1 MSKTYT
7 TLKSLLGSVLVCL
20 FSVVA
25 PVSCID
31 DFEVADCGTGDGSI
45 AMTVSY
51 YPNVTNEVQTRAAG
65 NAMENLRSLAVVVYT
80 EGGQFVDLLD
90 ETRLPGLNKTLTH
103 KEHPE
108 MSEEDEN
115 NKGGWTEGEQKR
127 ATFRLEGLPFGRYK
141 IYCVANMP
149 VTSDMVKLSEGE
161 KTYEDDEDKLLSHS
175 LAWNPNNIAAND
187 VMFGYFTVYDDKNL
201 DMPLSRNHAEV
212 VEINKTDIKLHA
224 WLKRA
229 ASKVTVAFDPS
240 GLHQNVHIY
249 IHKVTIKDIPRTCFL
264 GKNNKPVVEDI
275 DKRHEV
281 LLEDGETIYYNAQ
294 GEEVSTDP
302 GSGEDNHSLWME
314 INNGQPVRGSKHEG
328 TSQALFFFENMQGDY
343 ENYTEPGVPYARERY
358 NKEPKAGWVHE
369 YLKRP
374 ELDWDKTPWDYDTKD
389 SVKAGTYIEVEG
401 YYESTNELNTTSGP
415 IKYRFMLGKNTTYN
429 YNAQRNHHYKVTLKF
444 KGWANQPEWHIEYI
458 EEKPELE
465 TVDYLFMPYNYREM
479 TTLPIR
485 FIGDLQTLD
494 VEILEND
501 WAPYHFDDEKKT
513 ITLADW
519 NPIETSTDEDEYH
532 NPGRAPLAFDDMWQ
546 NSFMWNRTAW
556 VLRNGISSDAKI
568 ATVSGG
574 KDKQYLG
581 FLALTMP
588 FNPPANVL
596 DDQSYSGGRKDD
608 KVIDGDG
615 VLGLLSSIYYDG
627 TSEWLPQNKRHF
639 DAEDLTGEDHP
650 KEGETAADQS
660 DVYTVYRDANAT
672 TVLMPVFTRAKS
684 MISAAGWS
692 GNNPY
697 EFHSR
702 IAKLKVEAKFAR
714 KNKAD
719 TVLTR
724 YVRVIQR
731 PRITNPKAIWRKV
744 GNTTGFK
751 VKMMTRASDALN
763 ANYKPFKSN
772 GSWTAEI
779 EVDDEKN
786 FTLKPGPN
794 CAYETEETE
803 EKGVVENKN
812 KLIGKTNTEMEF
824 TIGFGGKAACG
835 IIVVKYHAE
844 KCTHR
849 IFVRQGD
856 DPIQISKD
864 GATWLSKNLQHGGKA
879 NYESMSVGTNTAV
892 STEATLV
899 ETPLSFGSY
908 FKRGQLNE
916 GIDESNNETYGH
928 LRIIN
933 PDSDEPLLLLGS
945 KESSKKW
952 FQIQHR
958 RLSNYETYP
967 HSTTD
972 QYVWQNVQLKGSTT
986 TYYLPTYDD
995 FLHLTDN
1002 SEFGFGI
1009 LYGDEAT
1016 ETKEEF
1022 VEATGYA
1029 AMWKSGTSTYG
1040 MRTVIAYNKT
1050 NGNQVYFPLSA
1061 SGYGRRNQCWQKN
1074 KVLAG
1079 RLLYGDV
1086 DYRLTEVVSTDNY
1099 FRPIPYNLPYSGGA
1113 IYWINKIE
1121 LGNPT
1126 TKRGHHEGGKYYPC
1140 AGWDMNYFNFDFGS
1154 YTAACLTRSNTS
1166 ATGWALGSD
1175 ALPIRLV
1182 ESHAK

>member
-141 IYCVANMP
+141 IYCVANMT

-161 KTYEDDEDKLLSHS
+161 QTYEDDEEKLLSYS

-187 VMFGYFTVYDDKNL
+187 AMFGYFTVYDDKNL
-201 DMPLSRNHAEV
+201 DKPLSRHDAEV
-212 VEINKTDIKLHA
+212 VEINTTDIKLHA

-240 GLHQNVHIY
+240 GLHQNVSIF

-264 GKNNKPVVEDI
+264 GKDNKPVAKTLEDR
-275 DKRHEV
+275 DAV
-281 LLEDGETIYYNAQ
+281 LFPDGETIYYNAS
-294 GEEVSTDP
+294 GEEVASDP
-302 GSGEDNHSLWME
+302 GDGEENYLKWME
-314 INNGQPVRGSKHEG
+314 INNGQPVRGSKHEANS
-328 TSQALFFFENMQGDY
+328 TALFFFENMQGDY
-343 ENYTEPGVPYARERY
+343 KDGGPDNENPEIY

-374 ELDWDKTPWDYDTKD
+374 EVDWDKTPWDYDTKD
-389 SVKAGTYIEVEG
+389 KIAAGTYIEVEG
-401 YYESTNELNTTSGP
+401 YYKSTNDLNTTSGP

-429 YNAQRNHHYKVTLKF
+429 YNAQRNHHYKVTLGF

-458 EEKPELE
+458 EDKPDLDV
-465 TVDYLFMPYNYREM
+465 VDYLYVPYNYCEV

-494 VEILEND
+494 VKILEND
-501 WAPYHFDDEKKT
+501 WAPYDFDDETKDIK
-513 ITLADW
+513 LAKG
-519 NPIETSTDEDEYH
+519 
-532 NPGRAPLAFDDMWQ
+532 PGRYND
-546 NSFMWNRTAW
+546 NSSGFLGGMDSTFKWNEAAW
-556 VLRNGISSDAKI
+556 YLRNGINPELEPVEKGMQNYQKEGLRA
-568 ATVSGG
+568 
-574 KDKQYLG
+574 YHLG

-588 FNPPANVL
+588 LNPPANVL
-596 DDQSYSGGRKDD
+596 HNRSYSDGQDVLDTLKAIYEEGD
-608 KVIDGDG
+608 K
-615 VLGLLSSIYYDG
+615 
-627 TSEWLPQNKRHF
+627 TQNPKWLPQDTRHF
-639 DAEDLTGEDHP
+639 DAANLEPGEHP
-650 KEGETAADQS
+650 MAGEEPAEDQS
-660 DVYTVYRDANAT
+660 HKYTVYKDGNAT

-684 MISAAGWS
+684 MIAAAGWS

-702 IAKLKVEAKFAR
+702 IAKLKVEAKFSR
-714 KNKAD
+714 KGGKAD
-719 TVLTR
+719 TTLTR

-751 VKMMTRASDALN
+751 VRMMTRKSASLEAD
-763 ANYKPFKSN
+763 YKPFKSN

-779 EVDDEKN
+779 EKNVGGN
-786 FTLKPGPN
+786 FTLEPGTN
-794 CAYETEETE
+794 CAYETYETE
-803 EKGVVENKN
+803 EEGVVVNKN

-844 KCTHR
+844 KCTHH

-856 DPIQISKD
+856 DPIQISEG
-864 GATWLSKNLQHGGKA
+864 GATWLSKNLQHGG
-879 NYESMSVGTNTAV
+879 NGTWDYTTTASK
-892 STEATLV
+892 STGGILV
-899 ETPLSFGSY
+899 DTPLSFGSY
-908 FKRGQLNE
+908 FKLGQLSQ
-916 GIDESNNETYGH
+916 GIDESNNATYTH
-928 LRIIN
+928 LKSVQS
-933 PDSDEPLLLLGS
+933 PTKAEL
-945 KESSKKW
+945 
-952 FQIQHR
+952 
-958 RLSNYETYP
+958 RLSNKDKAAWVDIPCKRFKSRTSNDALNYMWRDVEVSGETY
-967 HSTTD
+967 S
-972 QYVWQNVQLKGSTT
+972 
-986 TYYLPTYDD
+986 LPTFDD
-995 FLHLTDN
+995 FQHLTDN

-1016 ETKEEF
+1016 ETKETF

-1029 AMWKSGTSTYG
+1029 AMWNEKTSTYG
-1040 MRTVIAYNKT
+1040 MRTVIAYNKD
-1050 NGNQVYFPLSA
+1050 NGNQVYFPLSV
-1061 SGYGRRNQCWQKN
+1061 SGDGRRHQAFFNDN
-1074 KVLAG
+1074 DVLTLAG
-1079 RLLYGDV
+1079 RLLYGDT
-1086 DYRLTEVVSTDNY
+1086 DYRLTNRRNGSVTKNEY
-1099 FRPIPYNLPYSGGA
+1099 RPIPYNLPCSNGA
-1113 IYWINKIE
+1113 LYWIKQIVYDKDNK
-1121 LGNPT
+1121 
-1126 TKRGHHEGGKYYPC
+1126 KGHYEASAWYPC
-1140 AGWDMNYFNFDFGS
+1140 AAWDMNYFNFDFQA
-1154 YTAACLTRSNTS
+1154 YTANCLTWKGNDTDDDNNGVGVWNT
-1166 ATGWALGSD
+1166 GSD

-1182 ESHAK
+1182 KSHAK

>member
-141 IYCVANMP
+141 IYCVANMT

-161 KTYEDDEDKLLSHS
+161 NTYKDDEEKLLSHS
-175 LAWNPNNIAAND
+175 LIWDATNIAAND
-187 VMFGYFTVYDDKNL
+187 AMFGYFTVYDDKNL
-201 DMPLSRNHAEV
+201 DMPLSRHDAEV
-212 VEINKTDIKLHA
+212 VEINKTDIELHA

-240 GLHQNVHIY
+240 GLHQNVSIF

-264 GKNNKPVVEDI
+264 GKDNKPVAKTLEDR
-275 DKRHEV
+275 DAV
-281 LLEDGETIYYNAQ
+281 LFPDGETIYYNAK

-302 GSGEDNHSLWME
+302 GDGEDNHSLWME
-314 INNGQPVRGSKHEG
+314 INNGQPVRGSKHEA

-343 ENYTEPGVPYARERY
+343 KDGGPDNENPEIY

-374 ELDWDKTPWDYDTKD
+374 ETDWNNTPWDYDTKD
-389 SVKAGTYIEVEG
+389 KIAAGTYIEVEG
-401 YYESTNELNTTSGP
+401 YYESTNDLNTTSGP

-458 EEKPELE
+458 EEKPDLDV
-465 TVDYLFMPYNYREM
+465 VDYFYVPYNYREV

-494 VEILEND
+494 VKILEND
-501 WAPYHFDDEKKT
+501 WAPYIFNDETKK
-513 ITLADW
+513 IDLADGPDGDNSIGILTGMDTTFKW
-519 NPIETSTDEDEYH
+519 NKP
-532 NPGRAPLAFDDMWQ
+532 
-546 NSFMWNRTAW
+546 AW
-556 VLRNGISSDAKI
+556 KVRNGINPDLNPV
-568 ATVSGG
+568 TVPDVVPDGG
-574 KDKQYLG
+574 RNYHLG

-588 FNPPANVL
+588 LNPPANVL
-596 DDQSYSGGRKDD
+596 YDKSYSDKEDVLNKLKDIYEKGD
-608 KVIDGDG
+608 K
-615 VLGLLSSIYYDG
+615 
-627 TSEWLPQNKRHF
+627 TQNPKWLPQDTRHF
-639 DAEDLTGEDHP
+639 EAANLTPGDHPNANEAAAED
-650 KEGETAADQS
+650 QS
-660 DVYTVYRDANAT
+660 HKYTVYSDGNAT
-672 TVLMPVFTRAKS
+672 TLLMPVFTRAKS
-684 MISAAGWS
+684 MIAAAGWS

-702 IAKLKVEAKFAR
+702 VAKLQVEATFSR
-714 KNKAD
+714 KGGKAD

-744 GNTTGFK
+744 GNKTGFK
-751 VKMMTRASDALN
+751 VKMMTRAGSALD

-772 GSWTAEI
+772 GSWTAE
-779 EVDDEKN
+779 VEKDPDNN
-786 FTLKPGPN
+786 FTLTAGSNCVPDEKKPQ
-794 CAYETEETE
+794 T
-803 EKGVVENKN
+803 

-824 TIGFGGKAACG
+824 TIDFGGKAACG
-835 IIVVKYHAE
+835 IIAVHYHAE

-856 DPIQISKD
+856 DPIQISEG
-864 GATWLSKNLQHGGKA
+864 GATWLSKNLQHGGGGKDE
-879 NYESMSVGTNTAV
+879 YDYTTTASK
-892 STEATLV
+892 STGGTLV
-899 ETPLSFGSY
+899 DTPLSFGSY
-908 FKRGQLNE
+908 FKFGQLSQ
-916 GIDESNNETYGH
+916 GIDESNNVTYTHLKSVQSPTKAALLLSNKKDKAAWVDIPSKRFKDRTSSDALNYIWRDVEVSNETY
-928 LRIIN
+928 
-933 PDSDEPLLLLGS
+933 S
-945 KESSKKW
+945 
-952 FQIQHR
+952 
-958 RLSNYETYP
+958 
-967 HSTTD
+967 
-972 QYVWQNVQLKGSTT
+972 
-986 TYYLPTYDD
+986 LPTFDD
-995 FLHLTDN
+995 FQHLTEN

-1009 LYGDEAT
+1009 LYGDDAT
-1016 ETKEEF
+1016 ETKEKF

-1029 AMWKSGTSTYG
+1029 AMWDDKTVTYG
-1040 MRTVIAYNKT
+1040 MRTVIVYNKD

-1061 SGYGRRNQCWQKN
+1061 SGDGRRHQAFKGNDTSP
-1074 KVLAG
+1074 G
-1079 RLLYGDV
+1079 RLLYGDT
-1086 DYRLTEVVSTDNY
+1086 DYRLTNKRNGNETDNIY
-1099 FRPIPYNLPYSGGA
+1099 RPIPYNLPYNNGA
-1113 IYWINKIE
+1113 LYWIQQIVYDKDNK
-1121 LGNPT
+1121 
-1126 TKRGHHEGGKYYPC
+1126 KGHYEASVWYPC
-1140 AGWDMNYFNFDFGS
+1140 AAWDMNYFNFDFEA
-1154 YTAACLTRSNTS
+1154 YTANCLTWSGGDTDDGEVKVWNT
-1166 ATGWALGSD
+1166 GSD

-1182 ESHAK
+1182 KEHAK

>member
-80 EGGQFVDLLD
+80 ENGQFVDLLD
-90 ETRLPGLNKTLTH
+90 ETRLPGLDKTLTH

-108 MSEEDEN
+108 MPEEDEN
-115 NKGGWTEGEQKR
+115 NEGGWTEGEQKR

-141 IYCVANMP
+141 IYCVANMA

-175 LAWNPNNIAAND
+175 LAWNPDNIAAND
-187 VMFGYFTVYDDKNL
+187 AMFGYFTVYDDKNL
-201 DMPLSRNHAEV
+201 DMPLSRHHAEV

-240 GLHQNVHIY
+240 GLHQNVSIF

-264 GKNNKPVVEDI
+264 GKDNKPVVEDI

-281 LLEDGETIYYNAQ
+281 LLEDGETIYYNAK
-294 GEEVSTDP
+294 GEEVSKDP
-302 GSGEDNHSLWME
+302 GSGEDNHLKWME
-314 INNGQPVRGSKHEG
+314 INNGQPVRGSKHEA
-328 TSQALFFFENMQGDY
+328 TSTALFFFENMQGDY
-343 ENYTEPGVPYARERY
+343 KDGGPDNENPEIY

-374 ELDWDKTPWDYDTKD
+374 ELEWYKTPWDYDTKD
-389 SVKAGTYIEVEG
+389 KIAAGTYIEVEG
-401 YYESTNELNTTSGP
+401 YYKSTNDLNITSGP

-458 EEKPELE
+458 EEKPDLDV
-465 TVDYLFMPYNYREM
+465 VDYLYVPYNYREV

-485 FIGDLQTLD
+485 FIGDLKTLD

-501 WAPYHFDDEKKT
+501 WAPYNFDDETKKIDLPVGPNGDNST
-513 ITLADW
+513 GVLTGMDNTFKW
-519 NPIETSTDEDEYH
+519 NKP
-532 NPGRAPLAFDDMWQ
+532 
-546 NSFMWNRTAW
+546 AW
-556 VLRNGISSDAKI
+556 DKRNGINSELTPV
-568 ATVSGG
+568 TVSGG
-574 KDKQYLG
+574 KNMQYLG
-581 FLALTMP
+581 FLALSMP
-588 FNPPANVL
+588 LNPPANVL
-596 DDQSYSGGRKDD
+596 NDYSYSNGDNILYKWE
-608 KVIDGDG
+608 KSLKNIYETDG
-615 VLGLLSSIYYDG
+615 VEEGWFEQD
-627 TSEWLPQNKRHF
+627 ERHF
-639 DAEDLTGEDHP
+639 EAANLTPGEHPAANEKPAEDQRD
-650 KEGETAADQS
+650 K
-660 DVYTVYRDANAT
+660 YTVYSDGNAT
-672 TVLMPVFTRAKS
+672 TLLMPVFTRAKS
-684 MISAAGWS
+684 MIAAAGWS

-697 EFHSR
+697 ECHSR
-702 IAKLKVEAKFAR
+702 IAKLKVEATFAQ
-714 KNKAD
+714 KNKED
-719 TVLTR
+719 IVLTR

-751 VKMMTRASDALN
+751 VKMMTRASDVLD

-779 EVDDEKN
+779 EVNGGDN
-786 FTLKPGPN
+786 FTLEPGTN
-794 CAYETEETE
+794 CAYETY
-803 EKGVVENKN
+803 EKDEKEVVNKN

-856 DPIQISKD
+856 DPIQISEG
-864 GATWLSKNLQHGGKA
+864 GATWLSKNLQHGGGGKDE
-879 NYESMSVGTNTAV
+879 YDYTTTASK
-892 STEATLV
+892 STGGILV
-899 ETPLSFGSY
+899 DTPLSFGSY
-908 FKRGQLNE
+908 FKFGQLSQ
-916 GIDESNNETYGH
+916 GIDESNNATYTHLKSVQSPTKAELHLSNKEDKAAWVDIPCKRFKSRTSSDALNYMWRDVEVSNETY
-928 LRIIN
+928 
-933 PDSDEPLLLLGS
+933 S
-945 KESSKKW
+945 
-952 FQIQHR
+952 
-958 RLSNYETYP
+958 
-967 HSTTD
+967 
-972 QYVWQNVQLKGSTT
+972 
-986 TYYLPTYDD
+986 LPTFDD
-995 FLHLTDN
+995 FQHLTDN

-1009 LYGDEAT
+1009 LYGDAAT
-1016 ETKEEF
+1016 ETKEKF

-1029 AMWKSGTSTYG
+1029 AMWDKTTVTYG
-1040 MRTVIAYNKT
+1040 MRTVIAYNKD
-1050 NGNQVYFPLSA
+1050 NGNQVYFPLSV
-1061 SGYGRRNQCWQKN
+1061 SGDGRRNQAFKDN
-1074 KVLAG
+1074 GIYPG
-1079 RLLYGDV
+1079 RLLYGDT
-1086 DYRLTEVVSTDNY
+1086 DYRLTNRRDGKETDNVY
-1099 FRPIPYNLPYSGGA
+1099 RPIPYNLPYSNGA
-1113 IYWINKIE
+1113 LYWIKQIVYDKDNK
-1121 LGNPT
+1121 
-1126 TKRGHHEGGKYYPC
+1126 KGHYEASAWYPC
-1140 AGWDMNYFNFDFGS
+1140 AAWDMNYFNFDFGA
-1154 YTAACLTRSNTS
+1154 YTANCLTWSGNDTDDDNNGVGVWNT
-1166 ATGWALGSD
+1166 GSD

-1182 ESHAK
+1182 KSHAK